1 MYYID
6 TLLRFGITP
15 EEISKAYVK
24 KHCKNMGRDY
34 SGEYEK
40 MYTNKNKALTKMWE
54 LFCRIGHETDRI
66 FQKH

>member
-15 EEISKAYVK
+15 EEISEAYVK

-40 MYTNKNKALTKMWE
+40 MYNE
-54 LFCRIGHETDRI
+54 
-66 FQKH
+66 